1 LATRKLKE
9 RHNPLVLLANKSN
22 LTKSN
27 IYRALRVEANT
38 YNTYIANPLIMPL
51 KSIVILS
58 GLFGISVEEL
68 VYLLIRNKPILHKE
82 HKAYIGSLID
92 KHKE

>member
-1 LATRKLKE
+1 LASRKKTE
-9 RHNPLVLLANKSN
+9 KNNPLVALAHRNKLS
-22 LTKSN
+22 KQD
-27 IYRALRVEANT
+27 IYKALHITAST
-38 YNTYIANPLIMPL
+38 YQSYIMNPYIMPL
-51 KSIVILS
+51 HRLIPLS

-92 KHKE
+92 KHKD